1 MSMVD
6 PRLQPNQ
13 QFHLILLRISSFCT
27 NGFLVSL
34 HSSRLFTKL
43 QRNPQTTNPMTNR
56 LAGATLTEV
65 AEEAGAGAGDEV
77 VIEVQALRGLIR
89 EASRL
94 AFTS

>member
-13 QFHLILLRISSFCT
+13 QFHLIRLRISSFCT
-27 NGFLVSL
+27 NGFLVYL

-43 QRNPQTTNPMTNR
+43 QRNPRTTNTMTNR

-65 AEEAGAGAGDEV
+65 AEEAGAGDEV
-77 VIEVQALRGLIR
+77 VIEVHALRGLIR